1 VRPESAVAALVRARV
16 THQISTAV
24 TGRGGDAIA
33 VVEEGP
39 LPTGSRLFV
48 PGRLPCGE
56 CAACRRALCAACPAA
71 RAVLPELGTRRVAVP
86 ERFLAPVDDGMPASK
101 AIAAGLV
108 AEIIGAAGRAG
119 LGAGD
124 TAIWMGRQPWARIG
138 ASWSVGRGCR
148 TFLWGGPA
156 ASSGWEPSEGF
167 PNPPRSLRAA
177 SRAALDSASSSPV
190 ASAIVLEPG
199 AGPSGWGARIADAE
213 AAGGPVGGRPERRIF
228 LCDDAIELCRAAI
241 ALATP
246 GSTVT
251 FLRGAPQTISGLDAA
266 PPLRILTGSADHPD
280 LVPDA
285 LAALRRG
292 EIDVDGAFREV
303 PAGDE
308 APAVAVFLSGGD
320 RPIPVVVYDG
330 TARD

>member
-1 VRPESAVAALVRARV
+1 MRPEAAAAAMVRARV

-33 VVEEGP
+33 VVEQGP
-39 LPTGSRLFV
+39 LPTGSRFFV

-56 CAACRRALCAACPAA
+56 CAACRRALCAACTAA
-71 RAVLPELGTRRVAVP
+71 RAVLPEPGTRQVLVP
-86 ERFLAPVDDGMPASK
+86 ERFLAPVDDDGMPARK
-101 AIAAGLV
+101 VIAAGLV

-148 TFLWGGPA
+148 TFLWGAPA
-156 ASSGWEPSEGF
+156 ASSGWEPTERLRT
-167 PNPPRSLRAA
+167 PPPSLRAA
-177 SRAALDSASSSPV
+177 SRVALDSASPSPV

-199 AGPSGWGARIADAE
+199 VGPSGWGARIADAE

-228 LCDDAIELCRAAI
+228 VCDDAVELCRAAI

-251 FLRGAPQTISGLDAA
+251 FLGGVPAMISGLDAA
-266 PPLRILTGSADHPD
+266 PPLRLFTGGTDHPD

-285 LAALRRG
+285 LAALSRG
-292 EIDVDGAFREV
+292 EVDVDGAFGEV
-303 PAGDE
+303 PADQEE
-308 APAVAVFLSGGD
+308 AAVAAFLAGGD
-320 RPIPVVVYDG
+320 RPIPVVVFDG
-330 TARD
+330 AAR